1 MRLDRAA
8 DDNGL
13 LHLGGIGDRCSE
25 RFGKHLPRY
34 ARFFGIRLALGR
46 LLLRQFVKR
55 AAIRQRHFLQT
66 CRLHRGR
73 NAKPA
78 TRLLHSGSNDI
89 YLYANISWHEYQQ
102 HFPDADQQNIA
113 HEIGLNVGNR
123 LKSLR
128 LDQQGTTAVEFAIVA
143 PVFIALIVGTLAL
156 CVALFLIGSLHY
168 AVQESARCASVK
180 TTICSDSA
188 TTIAYAQSHYFG
200 PNVLP
205 TFTYA
210 AAACGSSVSA
220 SISYSMDVGFRT
232 YTIPFSATACFP

>member
-1 MRLDRAA
+1 M
-8 DDNGL
+8 
-13 LHLGGIGDRCSE
+13 
-25 RFGKHLPRY
+25 
-34 ARFFGIRLALGR
+34 
-46 LLLRQFVKR
+46 
-55 AAIRQRHFLQT
+55 
-66 CRLHRGR
+66 
-73 NAKPA
+73 
-78 TRLLHSGSNDI
+78 
-89 YLYANISWHEYQQ
+89 
-102 HFPDADQQNIA
+102 
-113 HEIGLNVGNR
+113 NVRNR
-123 LKSLR
+123 LKSLG

-143 PVFIALIVGTLAL
+143 PVFIALTVGTLAL

-220 SISYSMDVGFRT
+220 SISYSMNVGFKT
-232 YTIPFSATACFP
+232 FTIPVTAAACFP